1 MAYIGSSPTKVVS
14 RQSANIFTYTATA
27 NQTAFTGADANG
39 NTLACTPSD
48 IMVHMNGIKLEE
60 SDYTAST
67 TTVTLG
73 SGAAAGDEVTITA
86 FVTFETADAYTK
98 SASDTR
104 YVNTTG
110 DTMTG
115 NLTVSG
121 GLVSA
126 TGTSTATNPESDIG
140 LYHSLKNLSSDVN
153 TGVAL
158 SLGSNNNSGA
168 IIYGQRTGGN
178 NEHKMGFQ
186 TRNSSGS
193 AATRMSIDGSG
204 NVTKPNQ
211 PAFEAFVATGSGSTL
226 ASGIR
231 LFSNASAF
239 NGHVFTN
246 LNFNIGSHY
255 NSSNSRFTA
264 PVAGRYLMYGGLATN
279 SNNPSSAYLSYEFY
293 INGSRRTNGWNAK
306 AGGYNKESTFKIFN
320 LSAGDY
326 VEPAYESGSSI
337 SILSQGSVS
346 NPYVYFGGHLLS

>member
-1 MAYIGSSPTKVVS
+1 M
-14 RQSANIFTYTATA
+14 
-27 NQTAFTGADANG
+27 
-39 NTLACTPSD
+39 
-48 IMVHMNGIKLEE
+48 
-60 SDYTAST
+60 
-67 TTVTLG
+67 
-73 SGAAAGDEVTITA
+73 
-86 FVTFETADAYTK
+86 
-98 SASDTR
+98 
-104 YVNTTG
+104 
-110 DTMTG
+110 
-115 NLTVSG
+115 
-121 GLVSA
+121 
-126 TGTSTATNPESDIG
+126 
-140 LYHSLKNLSSDVN
+140 
-153 TGVAL
+153 
-158 SLGSNNNSGA
+158 
-168 IIYGQRTGGN
+168 
-178 NEHKMGFQ
+178 
-186 TRNSSGS
+186 
-193 AATRMSIDGSG
+193 
-204 NVTKPNQ
+204 
-211 PAFEAFVATGSGSTL
+211 ATGSGSTL